1 MDLLSVKGISLYIC
15 LNFLTAM
22 PVEENKEKK
31 AVLMLADG
39 TVFYGKA
46 AGKIGTTT
54 GEICFNTGMT
64 GYQEVFTDPSY
75 FGQLLVTTNVHI
87 GNYGIKNSEVE
98 SSQIMIAGLI
108 CRNFTHHDYSR
119 PQADLAIQD
128 YFEQENL
135 VGIKDIDTRAV
146 VKHIRTRGAMN
157 AIISNEEFDLN
168 KLKDLLDAVPD
179 MNGLELSSK
188 VTTNQIYDLP
198 NTEDSVRLAV
208 LDFGIKSSILKQ
220 LNKHHFNVRVFPAQT
235 DIATMVDWKPD
246 AFFLSNG
253 PGDPSAMDYAINTAS
268 KILESQKPA
277 FGICLGHQ
285 IFGLAMGV
293 KTIKMLNGHRGSNHA
308 VLNLETGLGEITCQN
323 HGFALDTNEVLAN
336 KSRISL
342 SHINLNDKSVEGI
355 RIIDRPVFSVQ
366 YHPEAGPGP
375 HDSRYL
381 FQQFSNMINKEL
393 GISQTVN

>member
-1 MDLLSVKGISLYIC
+1 MSKNYRD
-15 LNFLTAM
+15 
-22 PVEENKEKK
+22 P
-31 AVLMLADG
+31 AVLMLKDG
-39 TVFYGKA
+39 TVFHGKS
-46 AGKIGTTT
+46 AGITGTTV

-64 GYQEVFTDPSY
+64 GYQEIFTDPSY
-75 FGQLLVTTNVHI
+75 FRQILVMTNVHI
-87 GNYGIKNSEVE
+87 GNYGTHQKEVE
-98 SSQIMIAGLI
+98 SGNIQIAGLV
-108 CRNFTHHDYSR
+108 CRNFSDHFSRLNADSSLQEYLELNGLLCIHD
-119 PQADLAIQD
+119 
-128 YFEQENL
+128 
-135 VGIKDIDTRAV
+135 VDTRALV
-146 VKHIRTRGAMN
+146 RHIRTHGAMN

-268 KILESQKPA
+268 NILESRKPA

>member
-1 MDLLSVKGISLYIC
+1 MSKNYRDS
-15 LNFLTAM
+15 
-22 PVEENKEKK
+22 
-31 AVLMLADG
+31 AVLMLKDG
-39 TVFYGKA
+39 TVFHGKS
-46 AGKIGTTT
+46 AGITGTTV

-64 GYQEVFTDPSY
+64 GYQEIFTDPSY
-75 FGQLLVTTNVHI
+75 FRQILVMTNVHI
-87 GNYGIKNSEVE
+87 GNYGTHQKEVE
-98 SSQIMIAGLI
+98 SGNIQIAGLV
-108 CRNFTHHDYSR
+108 CRNFSDHFSRLNADSSLQEYLELNGLLCIHD
-119 PQADLAIQD
+119 
-128 YFEQENL
+128 
-135 VGIKDIDTRAV
+135 VDTRALV
-146 VKHIRTRGAMN
+146 RHIRTHGAMN

-168 KLKDLLDAVPD
+168 KLRDLLDAVPD

-268 KILESQKPA
+268 KILESRKPA

-323 HGFALDTNEVLAN
+323 HGFCL
-336 KSRISL
+336 
-342 SHINLNDKSVEGI
+342 
-355 RIIDRPVFSVQ
+355 
-366 YHPEAGPGP
+366 
-375 HDSRYL
+375 RY
-381 FQQFSNMINKEL
+381 K
-393 GISQTVN
+393 

>member
-1 MDLLSVKGISLYIC
+1 MSKNYRD
-15 LNFLTAM
+15 
-22 PVEENKEKK
+22 P
-31 AVLMLADG
+31 AVLMLKDG
-39 TVFYGKA
+39 TVFHGKS
-46 AGKIGTTT
+46 AGITGTTV

-64 GYQEVFTDPSY
+64 GYQEIFTDPSY
-75 FGQLLVTTNVHI
+75 FRQILVMTNVHI
-87 GNYGIKNSEVE
+87 GNYGTHQKEVE
-98 SSQIMIAGLI
+98 SGNIQIAGLV
-108 CRNFTHHDYSR
+108 CRNFSDHFSRLNADSSLQEYLELNGLLCIHD
-119 PQADLAIQD
+119 
-128 YFEQENL
+128 
-135 VGIKDIDTRAV
+135 VDTRALV
-146 VKHIRTRGAMN
+146 RHIRTHGAMN

>member
-1 MDLLSVKGISLYIC
+1 
-15 LNFLTAM
+15 
-22 PVEENKEKK
+22 
-31 AVLMLADG
+31 
-39 TVFYGKA
+39 
-46 AGKIGTTT
+46 
-54 GEICFNTGMT
+54 
-64 GYQEVFTDPSY
+64 
-75 FGQLLVTTNVHI
+75 
-87 GNYGIKNSEVE
+87 
-98 SSQIMIAGLI
+98 
-108 CRNFTHHDYSR
+108 
-119 PQADLAIQD
+119 
-128 YFEQENL
+128 
-135 VGIKDIDTRAV
+135 
-146 VKHIRTRGAMN
+146 
-157 AIISNEEFDLN
+157 
-168 KLKDLLDAVPD
+168 
-179 MNGLELSSK
+179 
-188 VTTNQIYDLP
+188 
-198 NTEDSVRLAV
+198 

-268 KILESQKPA
+268 KILESRKPA

-393 GISQTVN
+393 GISQTIN

>member
-1 MDLLSVKGISLYIC
+1 MSKNYRD
-15 LNFLTAM
+15 
-22 PVEENKEKK
+22 P
-31 AVLMLADG
+31 AVLMLKDG
-39 TVFYGKA
+39 TVFHGKS
-46 AGKIGTTT
+46 AGITGTTV

-64 GYQEVFTDPSY
+64 GYQEIFTDPSY
-75 FGQLLVTTNVHI
+75 FRQILVMTNVHI
-87 GNYGIKNSEVE
+87 GNYGTHQKEVE
-98 SSQIMIAGLI
+98 SGNIQIAGLV
-108 CRNFTHHDYSR
+108 CRNFSDHFSRLNADSSLQEYLELNGLLCIHD
-119 PQADLAIQD
+119 
-128 YFEQENL
+128 
-135 VGIKDIDTRAV
+135 VDTRALV
-146 VKHIRTRGAMN
+146 RHIRTLGAMN

>member
-1 MDLLSVKGISLYIC
+1 MSKNYRD
-15 LNFLTAM
+15 
-22 PVEENKEKK
+22 P
-31 AVLMLADG
+31 AVLMLKDG
-39 TVFYGKA
+39 TVFHGKS
-46 AGKIGTTT
+46 AGITGTTV

-64 GYQEVFTDPSY
+64 GYQEIFTDPSY
-75 FGQLLVTTNVHI
+75 FRQILVMTNVHI
-87 GNYGIKNSEVE
+87 GNYGTHQKEVE
-98 SSQIMIAGLI
+98 SGNIQIAGLV
-108 CRNFTHHDYSR
+108 CRNFSDHFSRLNADSSLQEYLELNGLLCIHD
-119 PQADLAIQD
+119 
-128 YFEQENL
+128 
-135 VGIKDIDTRAV
+135 VDTRALV
-146 VKHIRTRGAMN
+146 RHIRTHGAMN

-268 KILESQKPA
+268 NILESRKPA

-323 HGFALDTNEVLAN
+323 HGFA
-336 KSRISL
+336 
-342 SHINLNDKSVEGI
+342 
-355 RIIDRPVFSVQ
+355 
-366 YHPEAGPGP
+366 
-375 HDSRYL
+375 
-381 FQQFSNMINKEL
+381 
-393 GISQTVN
+393 

>member
-1 MDLLSVKGISLYIC
+1 MSKNYRD
-15 LNFLTAM
+15 
-22 PVEENKEKK
+22 P
-31 AVLMLADG
+31 AVLMLKDG
-39 TVFYGKA
+39 TVFHGKS
-46 AGKIGTTT
+46 AGITGTTV

-64 GYQEVFTDPSY
+64 GYQEIFTDPSY
-75 FGQLLVTTNVHI
+75 FRQILVMTNVHI
-87 GNYGIKNSEVE
+87 GNYGTHQKEVE
-98 SSQIMIAGLI
+98 SGNIQIAGLV
-108 CRNFTHHDYSR
+108 CRNFSDHFSRLNADSSLQEYLELNGLLCIHD
-119 PQADLAIQD
+119 
-128 YFEQENL
+128 
-135 VGIKDIDTRAV
+135 VDTRALV
-146 VKHIRTRGAMN
+146 RHIRTHGAMN

-253 PGDPSAMDYAINTAS
+253 PGDPSSMDYAINTAS
-268 KILESQKPA
+268 KILESRKPA